1 VLDPFSNH
9 NLLHVDFIDI
19 INHLDDK
26 LQSNLSDIKKEYQYN
41 ITEEKIKLLMAVCNG
56 EGLDFDKIKGK
67 YLKNKELSQINFNI
81 PNEETSIIEEDLLD
95 KLIIGD
101 KEYYYEHKEKGIVY
115 DIDSKPVG
123 IYTEGKVIFV

>member
-1 VLDPFSNH
+1 MKKLKGLK
-9 NLLHVDFIDI
+9 NLHIDFIDI

-41 ITEEKIKLLMAVCNG
+41 ITDEKIKLLMAVCNG

-67 YLKNKELSQINFNI
+67 YLKIKELSQINFDI
-81 PNEETSIIEEDLLD
+81 PNEETSVIEEDLLD
-95 KLIIGD
+95 KLIIDD

-115 DIDSKPVG
+115 DIDSKQVG

>member
-1 VLDPFSNH
+1 MKKLKGLKN
-9 NLLHVDFIDI
+9 LHVDFIDI

-41 ITEEKIKLLMAVCNG
+41 ITDEKIKLLMAVCNG

-67 YLKNKELSQINFNI
+67 YLKNKELSQINFDI
-81 PNEETSIIEEDLLD
+81 PNEETSVVEEDLLD
-95 KLIIGD
+95 KLIIDD